1 MKKIPLQLKLAGI
14 VSGLGAGLGS
24 LGAAFVGPDFL
35 NLTIGALLGCA
46 VGFFT
51 GYRLGGMIK
60 TVDGITRAERVTSW
74 ADKILMVIAWVFV
87 AIGLSALFLSGWNLP
102 MFLSTI
108 FFLMC
113 SLYLTHRC
121 FRAGG

>member
-24 LGAAFVGPDFL
+24 LGAAFVGADIL
-35 NLTIGALLGCA
+35 NLTIGTLLGC
-46 VGFFT
+46 VIGFFT
-51 GYRLGGMIK
+51 GYRLGGMIR
-60 TVDGITRAERVTSW
+60 TVDGVTRSKRVTSW

-87 AIGLSALFLSGWNLP
+87 VIGLIALFINGWSLF

-108 FFLMC
+108 FFLIC

-121 FRAGG
+121 FRAAG